1 MGNNPETDTIASVRY
16 HCMNVQAQARIG
28 RETEELFRME
38 DEPLSPG
45 QQIRLHLRCLL
56 QEHKF
61 GKLAWHL
68 SGIRRAIFPCD
79 SAERYHRLSVVPIP
93 PSSSVPIASNI
104 PSCFGVY
111 VQADKSLQPCS

>member
-68 SGIRRAIFPCD
+68 SGIRRAIFP
-79 SAERYHRLSVVPIP
+79 AIP
-93 PSSSVPIASNI
+93 PKDITDYRSSRFRLHPV
-104 PSCFGVY
+104 CR
-111 VQADKSLQPCS
+111 